1 MNRAYTAIDNLFSCW
16 AYAILLLLTLAISP
30 YAHGQQQ
37 ATLSGIISDPS
48 GAVVPD
54 AAIRVIDPATQVTRT
69 AVTNAT
75 GYYLVLNLTPG
86 TYSITAQKDGFKT
99 ATQSG
104 ITLQVAQSATV
115 DLRLELGQT
124 SQEVSVSGAAP
135 LLQTSD
141 STIGQVIGPTT
152 MVEMPLNGRNYFN
165 LAELAPGVTS
175 YGSRSFYS
183 SAIND
188 YGTSFNSGSGGEDR
202 NGFSL
207 DGADI
212 KGYVIN
218 VSYVPSI
225 DSVQEFKIETTPYS
239 ADLGTSSGA
248 QILLVTKSGTDQFHG
263 SAYEFLRNNAFDAYN
278 YFDDRSQPIPKL
290 IKNQFGGTIGGQL
303 PASRRGPDRLQ
314 AQAYPGT
321 TAETPNASPPA
332 T

>member
-1 MNRAYTAIDNLFSCW
+1 M
-16 AYAILLLLTLAISP
+16 
-30 YAHGQQQ
+30 
-37 ATLSGIISDPS
+37 
-48 GAVVPD
+48 
-54 AAIRVIDPATQVTRT
+54 
-69 AVTNAT
+69 
-75 GYYLVLNLTPG
+75 
-86 TYSITAQKDGFKT
+86 
-99 ATQSG
+99 
-104 ITLQVAQSATV
+104 
-115 DLRLELGQT
+115 
-124 SQEVSVSGAAP
+124 SGAAP
-135 LLQTSD
+135 LLQTTE

-218 VSYVPSI
+218 ISYVPSI

-290 IKNQFGGTIGGQL
+290 IKNQFGGTIGGPILKQHL
-303 PASRRGPDRLQ
+303 FFFGSYEGQRERVGQTFFGTVPTASDAERRFLSMDSAHLQ
-314 AQAYPGT
+314 SLYHHSMRNLRGRGT
-321 TAETPNASPPA
+321 TPA
-332 T
+332 LRQQSNSGRPHQRCLLRLRAVSVSVANGSWDF